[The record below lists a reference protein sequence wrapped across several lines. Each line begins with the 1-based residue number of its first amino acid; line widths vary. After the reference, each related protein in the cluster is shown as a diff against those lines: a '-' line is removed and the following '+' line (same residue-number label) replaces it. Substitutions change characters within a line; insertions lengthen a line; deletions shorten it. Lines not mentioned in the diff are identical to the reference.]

1 MSLGENIEKLIE
13 TNVKLWH
20 NATQIKKNGKP
31 DHTLPSSKRV
41 EIFYKIRELNAERSA
56 LRWKIDS
63 ELGSEAPN
71 ETKHGYFKG

>member
-1 MSLGENIEKLIE
+1 MSIGENIEKLIK
-13 TNVKLWH
+13 TNIELWH

-31 DHTLPSSKRV
+31 DHTLPSEKRV
-41 EIFYKIRELNAERSA
+41 EIFYEIRKLNAERST

-63 ELGSEAPN
+63 ELDANALN